1 MSHYDSSSSLSQVE
15 NSSSSLNFQ
24 SEPTE
29 TPVSTLFVCLS
40 VSILTFLSVYQP
52 SPTELPA
59 IEDFYFSNIIS
70 PYAQKEADAFQNSL
84 SNFIHNYRS
93 DLSVELD
100 SIRRTQQDITKQMVD
115 VDRLAHLTLGAT
127 QARVA
132 RIQSDLYSL
141 RGIKPLAEISSKTQE
156 SLNRVVE
163 SLLSIDSMLPPYE
176 RLYPKMSPH
185 KKHYANLH
193 KYMQKYSASS
203 LKTER
208 RARKRSV
215 RRTSSNSTQGFI
227 RIPMFDHEFG
237 DNESVVS
244 MGSSNG
250 SKSSERIFQRNKSNS
265 TDTHNQQRAND
276 IEIET
281 VQPPKKQNDQETED
295 SLIVSVHQN
304 DDETISEIGFESISI
319 APKVPPLPVQNF
331 QSSQDSIEKSSL
343 NTLATSIDKPGE
355 SSVILSEANYDSIL
369 QPDAC
374 STNDKSE
381 NDDCNPPATNS
392 LVVSLQNELQ
402 EVEEIDSSKAK
413 LPKDPNSN
421 RKAKIPQD
429 FDSNL
434 HETTESLENKLDK
447 LALKSDTPEEDDGHN
462 IKDSENAQDIGDF
475 VQYESSQSVTGNGD
489 DLTEPNTA
497 ASPDVQSAKSVS
509 ISDVNEIE
517 GLDDSIGSNTKKEV
531 EEENSFDKDSS
542 VVVDNDLEPE
552 RTNDFHDDINE
563 AQSHKSKEDR
573 VGLKPTHQETNMEP
587 PSLPIE
593 ANENITSPEPLLSEI
608 DQPAPDFYLFQ
619 QPEITP
625 VSATT
630 IDVIVS
636 PATEPT
642 TKITSSSSSQSLGPS
657 VSTGPSSFR
666 IKQMWPWSG
675 NDSDASTA
683 TEHSYSKE
691 PSVRRSFSLPSAI
704 ILNEPSGSSHDQS
717 SALKSLQSIMNKD
730 NSKKG
735 K

>member
-1 MSHYDSSSSLSQVE
+1 MSHYDRNSSLSQVE
-15 NSSSSLNFQ
+15 NSGSSLSFRR
-24 SEPTE
+24 EPVE
-29 TPVSTLFVCLS
+29 TPVSTLFFCLS
-40 VSILTFLSVYQP
+40 VSILTFLNVYQP

-84 SNFIHNYRS
+84 SNFIQNYRS

-100 SIRRTQQDITKQMVD
+100 SIRRTQQNITKQMVD

-132 RIQSDLYSL
+132 RIQSDLYTL

-156 SLNRVVE
+156 SLNRVMD
-163 SLLSIDSMLPPYE
+163 SLLSIDSMLPPHE

-193 KYMQKYSASS
+193 RYMQKYSASS

-227 RIPMFDHEFG
+227 RIPMFGHEFG

-250 SKSSERIFQRNKSNS
+250 SKSSESIFQRNKSNL
-265 TDTHNQQRAND
+265 TDTPNQQLVDD

-281 VQPPKKQNDQETED
+281 VQPPKKQSDQETED

-304 DDETISEIGFESISI
+304 DDETISDIGFESITI
-319 APKVPPLPVQNF
+319 APKVPTMPVQNL

-343 NTLATSIDKPGE
+343 KTLATSIDKPGE
-355 SSVILSEANYDSIL
+355 SSVIISEANCDSL
-369 QPDAC
+369 KPDAF
-374 STNDKSE
+374 STNDVTG
-381 NDDCNPPATNS
+381 NDNGNPPATNS
-392 LVVSLQNELQ
+392 LVAGLQNELQ
-402 EVEEIDSSKAK
+402 EIGESDSSRDK

-421 RKAKIPQD
+421 QEAMIPQD
-429 FDSNL
+429 LDSNL
-434 HETTESLENKLDK
+434 HETSESLDNKFDK
-447 LALKSDTPEEDDGHN
+447 LSLKSDTFEEDDGHN
-462 IKDSENAQDIGDF
+462 IKDSENIQDIVDL
-475 VQYESSQSVTGNGD
+475 VQDEFSQSVTANDD
-489 DLTEPNTA
+489 DLTEHNSA
-497 ASPDVQSAKSVS
+497 ASPGIQSAKSVS
-509 ISDVNEIE
+509 ISDPNEIE
-517 GLDDSIGSNTKKEV
+517 GLESIVSNTQKEV
-531 EEENSFDKDSS
+531 DEEESPFDKDSS
-542 VVVDNDLEPE
+542 VVVDNLEPE
-552 RTNDFHDDINE
+552 GSKDFHDGIHE
-563 AQSHKSKEDR
+563 AQSHKSTEGR
-573 VGLKPTHQETNMEP
+573 IEVNSTNQETNMEQP
-587 PSLPIE
+587 PLPIK
-593 ANENITSPEPLLSEI
+593 ANENMASPDSPSSEI

-619 QPEITP
+619 QPETTP

-636 PATEPT
+636 PVAEPT
-642 TKITSSSSSQSLGPS
+642 TNITGNSQSLGS
-657 VSTGPSSFR
+657 SFLAGPPSFR

-675 NDSDASTA
+675 NDSDTSSA

-704 ILNEPSGSSHDQS
+704 ILNEPSGSSQDQS